1 MEHGLTGAMDAATG
15 WRGICFAP
23 YFGRKNANY
32 AQIGTG
38 GWLSSD
44 LFMYSLEKNVVYEF
58 GEFGKTDRGDGGP

>member
-1 MEHGLTGAMDAATG
+1 MERGLTGAMVAATG

-23 YFGRKNANY
+23 YSGRKNANC
-32 AQIGTG
+32 AQIEAG

-44 LFMYSLEKNVVYEF
+44 LFMYSFEKNVVYEF